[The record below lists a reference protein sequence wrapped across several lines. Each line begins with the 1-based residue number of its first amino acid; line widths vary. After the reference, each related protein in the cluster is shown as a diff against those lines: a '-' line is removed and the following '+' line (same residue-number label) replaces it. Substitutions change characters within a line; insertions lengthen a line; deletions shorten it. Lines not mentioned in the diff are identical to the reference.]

1 MKWSFAGVGFVMFGL
16 VGLVLLVLFE
26 MVTTN
31 NENDYYLL
39 KEVTE
44 AAMYDSVDIAYYR
57 STGEVKIIKEKFVE
71 NFTRRFAASTNL
83 SPEGYEIQFYDIIE
97 SPPKV
102 SVLIIT
108 DLGTYNA
115 VGDMSDYKVAN
126 RLDAILEYPIEE

>member
-1 MKWSFAGVGFVMFGL
+1 
-16 VGLVLLVLFE
+16 
-26 MVTTN
+26 
-31 NENDYYLL
+31 
-39 KEVTE
+39 
-44 AAMYDSVDIAYYR
+44 MYDSVDIAYYR